1 MSNRVYSEEEVAL
14 LIRRA
19 VELESERTKEGGK
32 RDQKGLT
39 MQDLEK
45 IAADSGIDPELMHR
59 AADELQHNVSP
70 RDIEDTTTINRTEIV
85 AEHWIKGDVTS
96 RILDNLVIELNQR
109 FGTSQDE
116 ISWWNTMF
124 NDYTGKA
131 LVNKTAT
138 SADWKYTDEFGM
150 YTTRALVQQ
159 RGDKLRIRVS
169 KRQAMNLSWNSGGLN
184 IILAAISFILLTSFG
199 TLLGFTGLDSPIL
212 GISAGLG
219 MSALFIPA
227 LFYFMKKSLNRH
239 KQDVTEI
246 AENLVIQAKQMLK
259 ESGYRTGEN
268 NRTSSTDTDAIELDS
283 DEQKSD
289 RSNADTSG
297 RLQNHLRDQG

>member
-1 MSNRVYSEEEVAL
+1 MPKRVYSEQEVAG

-19 VELESERTKEGGK
+19 VELEAERSKQGGSE
-32 RDQKGLT
+32 DQRGLT

-45 IAADSGIDPELMHR
+45 IAADSGIDPELMRR
-59 AADELQHNVSP
+59 AADELQHNMSP
-70 RDIEDTTTINRTEIV
+70 QDIEDTTTVNRTEIV

-96 RILDNLVIELNQR
+96 RILDNLIIELNQR

-239 KQDVTEI
+239 KQGVTKI

-259 ESGYRTGEN
+259 ESGYRAGEN
-268 NRTSSTDTDAIELDS
+268 NRTNSSDMGAIELDS
-283 DEQKSD
+283 DDQQSYQK
-289 RSNADTSG
+289 NAGTSEG
-297 RLQNHLRDQG
+297 LRNHLRE